1 MSNELVENVARALY
15 AIEWGELG
23 GPYDEQD
30 EIDKTYWMRGA
41 TAAVNL
47 VLEAAAERADAIK
60 RENAE
65 SRDKHEPGIEPG
77 HDDWISYNHGV
88 FTAGEIADAIRALK
102 GESK

>member
-47 VLEAAAERADAIK
+47 VLEAAAERVK
-60 RENAE
+60 RRRETIERVMDVHGEDEDTLNVQAYAAHHLREIEAE
-65 SRDKHEPGIEPG
+65 FS
-77 HDDWISYNHGV
+77 
-88 FTAGEIADAIRALK
+88 ALK